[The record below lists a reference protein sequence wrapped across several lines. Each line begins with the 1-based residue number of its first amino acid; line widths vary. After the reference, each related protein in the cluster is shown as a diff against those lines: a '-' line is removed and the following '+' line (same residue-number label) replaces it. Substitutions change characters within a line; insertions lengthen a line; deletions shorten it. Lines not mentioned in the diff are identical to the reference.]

1 MRHEPPRIAEALIGK
16 GFTPTHALA
25 YHRTGRQCGNDI
37 NALSDMVNKIFKK
50 FVSGDGD
57 YYGRGLYTT
66 GDKKS
71 QIAVGGQNMIGY
83 GLALIQYRITLKNI
97 LLFDYR
103 LSEKVHPGT
112 VTLEEQLVKMVPSL
126 TMANM
131 PLVFQVLSEDLA
143 KTAQSSNKLVSADRC
158 REVWNDWLRDSSS
171 NFPRLY
177 GSDDDLNGAYLAAS
191 RDPSFSAARAIAK
204 SNNIH
209 GVAFIGGND
218 GDVIVVYEKFV
229 DSDAKAVKWCI
240 TDPRFPNDE
249 SHLLLDWRNAGMG
262 ISSAATDLADGLAKV
277 RIPNSKSSFDA
288 VFVENSS
295 EMGVSG
301 SVDFIRTNFRWL
313 ASPVLQFKSVDIAFL
328 SDKTCC
334 ITGGQWTRG
343 DCLADYFGRESEV
356 TAQLKKAGKSVF
368 SNSSSDIPVFH
379 SGTFAGGV
387 FSGIFSGGVFRKG
400 IFNGLFKGGILDFDS
415 GARWGDSATMDTSE
429 RSLKA
434 SIRYK
439 GKIYAVPFA
448 ATSLTAFMKTIDAG
462 MASAGTQITDE
473 SLSAAIQRQLPFN
486 AAAFDIEDG
495 WRGNKTIPEAFAAFK
510 SAYPWLLNKSLRQ
523 SWKDAPSIKVTNDD
537 IIVESGTFFT
547 GTVYYSK
554 YSKGVTVNGGVI
566 DGDNIFEGKFIAG
579 IYNKGM
585 FNGIFTGGV
594 FNLDSAIWGK
604 DAEGKTN
611 ASVAVKVIFHKR
623 YIDIIPETY
632 FIPGMSGNTPLYRN
646 FGEVLGAIRTGKY
659 QKIVSELAK
668 ETEVAK
674 SGKGPPPKLLTK
686 ATQYLQKLGIHQADD
701 LGDDFSDEEVSDD
714 DIAKLLA
721 WKEPSKDK
729 LSFMELFSNAF
740 YRKTG
745 ETGAGSLGYAPEF
758 IDLSEARWVIGQT
771 GEAEL
776 KEKEYDM
783 SDLSDSEQDR
793 LYDVFRDSYIKSVG
807 AAFDRDAFAW
817 RAAGWIFFGN
827 PPDDSNPEGPV
838 GGIAVR
844 RQQSNVMYKLV
855 ASFGDFRSI
864 LKGFDDFKSRHGNSP
879 CWSILTPD
887 IAKMVVKHDKSF
899 KILPGPVV
907 KAMEG
912 AIKKLSNGEVQSV
925 GLNGVLKVNTPAGIL
940 DKIFVGN
947 TPYINW
953 LLDSIEDPDNAS
965 RLPVP
970 KAVISPVLGIIKA
983 LL

>member
-25 YHRTGRQCGNDI
+25 YHRTGRGCGNDI
-37 NALSDMVNKIFKK
+37 NALSSLVNKIFKK
-50 FVSGDGD
+50 FVSGGGD
-57 YYGRGLYTT
+57 HYGRGLYAT

-83 GLALIQYRITLKNI
+83 GLALIQYRIALKNI

-103 LSEKVHPGT
+103 LSEKIHPGI
-112 VTLEEQLVKMVPSL
+112 VTLEEQLIKMVPSL
-126 TMANM
+126 TMGNM
-131 PLVFQVLSEDLA
+131 PLVFKVLSEDLA

-158 REVWNDWLRDSSS
+158 KEVWNDWLRDNSA

-177 GSDDDLNGAYLAAS
+177 GSDDDLHAAYFAAS

-209 GVAFIGGND
+209 GVAFIGGSD

-229 DSDAKAVKWCI
+229 DSDAKAVKWCV

-249 SHLLLDWRNAGMG
+249 SRLLLDWRNAGMG
-262 ISSAATDLADGLAKV
+262 ISSAATDLADGLAQV
-277 RIPNSKSSFDA
+277 RIPNTKSSFDA

-295 EMGVSG
+295 GMGVAG
-301 SVDFIRTNFRWL
+301 SVDFIRANFKWL
-313 ASPVLQFKSVDIAFL
+313 ASPVIQFKSVDIAFL

-334 ITGGQWTRG
+334 ITGGQWIRG

-356 TAQLKKAGKSVF
+356 TAQLKKAGKYVF
-368 SNSSSDIPVFH
+368 MNSSGDIPVFH
-379 SGTFAGGV
+379 SGTFNGGV

-400 IFNGLFKGGILDFDS
+400 IFNGLLKGGLLDIDS
-415 GARWGDSATMDTSE
+415 GAKWGDSAVVDTSE
-429 RSLKA
+429 RSLKV

-439 GKIYAVPFA
+439 GKIYPVPPG
-448 ATSLTAFMKTIDAG
+448 TASMDVFIKTLDAG
-462 MASAGTQITDE
+462 MNSTETMLADE
-473 SLSAAIQRQLPFN
+473 SLSAAIRRRISFI
-486 AAAFDIEDG
+486 ASAFEIEDN
-495 WRGNKTIPEAFAAFK
+495 WRGNKTISEAFAAFK
-510 SAYPWLLNKSLRQ
+510 SAYPWLLNRSLRQ

-537 IIVESGTFFT
+537 IIVESGTLFT

-566 DGDNIFEGKFIAG
+566 DGDNAFEGKFIAG

-604 DAEGKTN
+604 GAEGKTD
-611 ASVAVKVIFHKR
+611 ASVAVKVIFHKK

-632 FIPGMSGNTPLYRN
+632 FIPGMSGNLPLYRN
-646 FGEVLGAIRTGKY
+646 FGEVLDAIRAGKY
-659 QKIVSELAK
+659 QRIVGELAK
-668 ETEVAK
+668 EIELAK
-674 SGKGPPPKLLTK
+674 RNKGPPPKLLSK
-686 ATQYLQKLGIHQADD
+686 AAQYLKKLGIAQVDD
-701 LGDDFSDEEVSDD
+701 LGSDFSDEDVSDD

-729 LSFMELFSNAF
+729 LSFMELFNNAF
-740 YRKTG
+740 YKRIA
-745 ETGAGSLGYAPEF
+745 ETRLGLSEDTLEF
-758 IDLSEARWVIGQT
+758 IDLSEVRWVLEQSRET
-771 GEAEL
+771 EL
-776 KEKEYDM
+776 KEKEYNM
-783 SDLSDSEQDR
+783 RDLSDSEQER
-793 LYDVFRDSYIKSVG
+793 LYDVFRDSYVKAVG

-817 RAAGWIFFGN
+817 RAAGWTFFGN
-827 PPDDSNPEGPV
+827 PPDDSNPDGPV

-864 LKGFDDFKSRHGNSP
+864 LKGFDDFKAKHGNSP

-887 IAKMVVKHDKSF
+887 IAKMIVKHDKSF
-899 KILPGPVV
+899 KIIPGLVV

-912 AIKKLSNGEVQSV
+912 AIKKLSNGEVKSV

-940 DKIFVGN
+940 DKIFVAN
-947 TPYINW
+947 IPYIKW
-953 LLDSIEDPDNAS
+953 LLDSAEDPNNAS

-970 KAVISPVLGIIKA
+970 QAVMSPLIGIIKA